1 MVKNTKMVGIS
12 NKIKKEIDI
21 IFMKKKDDANITKTI
36 KMEIIL
42 N

>member
-21 IFMKKKDDANITKTI
+21 IFMKKKDDANK
-36 KMEIIL
+36 
-42 N
+42 

>member
-21 IFMKKKDDANITKTI
+21 IFMKKKDDANN
-36 KMEIIL
+36 MIL
-42 N
+42 KILQKQ